1 MPLFIDDKSYLH
13 FTLNVMHIKAK
24 RRIEFDHWKLN
35 LLCWK
40 TILATRDESNV
51 GKKKLRLCL
60 PAYFGQITWFLRES
74 GSERD

>member
-51 GKKKLRLCL
+51 GKIIIKAMFACIFWSNNVVLK
-60 PAYFGQITWFLRES
+60 GEW
-74 GSERD
+74 

>member
-13 FTLNVMHIKAK
+13 FTLNVMHIKAT

-51 GKKKLRLCL
+51 GKIIIKAMFACIFWSNNVVLK
-60 PAYFGQITWFLRES
+60 GEW
-74 GSERD
+74 